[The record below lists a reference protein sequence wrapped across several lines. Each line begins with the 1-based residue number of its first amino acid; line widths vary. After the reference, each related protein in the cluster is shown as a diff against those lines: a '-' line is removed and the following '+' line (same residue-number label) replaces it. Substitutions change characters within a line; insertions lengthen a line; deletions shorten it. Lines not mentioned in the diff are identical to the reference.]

1 MLDFQDLFRVHDTLL
16 CILYYIFFE
25 LKNKFDKVSVVFVE
39 FNKT

>member
-16 CILYYIFFE
+16 CILYYFLWI
-25 LKNKFDKVSVVFVE
+25 KNKFDKVSVVFVE